1 MKFVCEMCGKVY
13 EDDNP
18 KDLRKKIRVCSKEC
32 YRKRKNIQCRAYYY
46 RQAEQKKEIK
56 AAEEAKKPK
65 RKKPALSMA
74 QINEMA
80 REKGLSYGQ
89 MQGVIY
95 AQEHPLFGRG

>member
-18 KDLRKKIRVCSKEC
+18 KDLRKKVRVCSKEC

-46 RQAEQKKEIK
+46 RQEEVKKQRRE
-56 AAEEAKKPK
+56 AEEAKK
-65 RKKPALSMA
+65 RKKKKPVLSMA

-80 REKGLSYGQ
+80 RERGLTYGQ
-89 MQGVIY
+89 MQGLIY
-95 AQEHPLFGRG
+95 CLDHPIRT